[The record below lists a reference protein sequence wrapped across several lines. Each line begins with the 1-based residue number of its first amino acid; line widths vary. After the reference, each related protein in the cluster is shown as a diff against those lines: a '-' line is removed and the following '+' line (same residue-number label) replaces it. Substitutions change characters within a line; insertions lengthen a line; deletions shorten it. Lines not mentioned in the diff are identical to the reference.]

1 MKLVENIGVYKSC
14 SLIELLFLFLFSF
27 ILLSILALFVPV
39 SIGIGL
45 IGSGIL
51 SFVSLILLASWYQ
64 NKKRNLPE
72 GFYLKKLALFI
83 NGFFGV
89 DVQSNNTYSSFTT
102 QISD

>member
-27 ILLSILALFVPV
+27 IILSILALFVPV

-45 IGSGIL
+45 IVSGIL
-51 SFVSLILLASWYQ
+51 SIVSLIVLATWYQ
-64 NKKRNLPE
+64 DKKRNLPE
-72 GFYLKKLALFI
+72 GFYIKKLALFV

-89 DVQSNNTYSSFTT
+89 NVQSSHIYSSFTK
-102 QISD
+102 QIGD